1 MNLLL
6 AAAAFAGVQGQA
18 SDPLAPL
25 PTQPALTP
33 APVLVPVPMSP
44 PANSNMPTVVTT
56 PPGNVPP
63 VVTNVPSSSPTVV
76 SAPPPAAAL
85 PVASAPQPLVTPVVQ
100 VPRNWTEVFADIRSG
115 RWADAQA
122 GIYALPQSLLT
133 PVAKAELYTA
143 KGSPPAS
150 LAQISALLAEAPELP
165 QASQLARMA
174 ITRGAVQTPYYVPE
188 RASAW
193 LGNSPSR
200 YKAKPVTGEPAADQL
215 RSQLDPLVK
224 ADDAINAELLLMQNA
239 PYLSYIAR
247 AEAGQRV
254 AWSYFSIGRD
264 ADARRVA
271 DTYRLGA
278 TGEWA
283 SQAAWVS
290 GLASWRLS
298 DCESASR
305 SFKEVASTATQR
317 ELSAA
322 GFYWAARAEQA
333 CRRPRSV
340 APLLKQ
346 AATSAESFY
355 GLLARETLGIDKSLP
370 PDVHN
375 GLRGI
380 ENLPNVRRAEELR
393 NIGQPWLAEEM
404 IEHQALIGRPQDH
417 HALIELTRKLDL
429 PSAQYWLAHNG
440 QYGAVIDAVDRYP
453 IPRWMPRNG
462 WRIDPALA
470 LAHMRQESNF
480 RTDVV
485 SPAGAVGLM
494 QVLPVTADHMARRNG
509 YNAGSLYDPTA
520 NIEYGQ
526 SFIETMRASSATQ
539 GQLPKIIAAYNAGPL
554 PVARWSYMAP
564 SDPLLWIESIPYW
577 ETRYYVPAVF
587 RNLWVY
593 QGLAKAE
600 TPTLSALAQHRWP
613 AFPTARTNLA
623 AAQVKAAGEP

>member
-1 MNLLL
+1 MSIHLLL

-25 PTQPALTP
+25 PTQPTAVAP
-33 APVLVPVPMSP
+33 PVLVPVQTTPSQTYP
-44 PANSNMPTVVTT
+44 WSSAPTVVVAPPNSGPTIVRAPALQSPVTST
-56 PPGNVPP
+56 PVPPLVVVNVPKSWP
-63 VVTNVPSSSPTVV
+63 
-76 SAPPPAAAL
+76 
-85 PVASAPQPLVTPVVQ
+85 
-100 VPRNWTEVFADIRSG
+100 EVFSAIRGG
-115 RWADAQA
+115 RWAEAQA
-122 GIYALPQSLLT
+122 GINALPQNILT

-143 KGSPPAS
+143 KGSPVVS
-150 LAQISALLAEAPELP
+150 LQQIQSLLAEAPDLP

-174 ITRGAVQTPYYVPE
+174 IARGAVQTPYYIAE
-188 RASAW
+188 RPSAW
-193 LGNSPSR
+193 LGNSPTR
-200 YKAKPVTGEPAADQL
+200 YKAKPITGEPAADQL
-215 RSQLDPLVK
+215 RAQLDPLIK
-224 ADDAINAELLLMQNA
+224 ADDAMNAELALMQAA
-239 PYLSYIAR
+239 PLISYDAR

-254 AWSYFSIGRD
+254 AWSYYAIGRD

-271 DTYRLGA
+271 DAYRLGA

-283 SQAAWVS
+283 SQSAWVAGLAAWRVN
-290 GLASWRLS
+290 
-298 DCESASR
+298 DCDSASR
-305 SFKEVASTATQR
+305 EFKEVASTAVQR

-333 CRRPRSV
+333 CRSPSLV
-340 APLLKQ
+340 TPLLKQ
-346 AATSAESFY
+346 AASSPESFY
-355 GLLARETLGIDKSLP
+355 GLLARETLGMNKRLP
-370 PDVHN
+370 PDSHG
-375 GLRGI
+375 GLGPV
-380 ENLPNVRRAEELR
+380 EGLPNVQRAEAL
-393 NIGQPWLAEEM
+393 ISAGQPWLAEDM
-404 IEHQALIGRPQDH
+404 IKHQAMIGRVQDH

-440 QYGAVIDAVDRYP
+440 QYGAVVDAVDRYP
-453 IPRWMPRNG
+453 IPRWMPRGG

-494 QVLPVTADHMARRNG
+494 QVLPVTADQMARRSG
-509 YNAGSLYDPTA
+509 VYAGNLYDPTA

-526 SFIETMRASSATQ
+526 SFIETMRGSSATQ

-564 SDPLLWIESIPYW
+564 ADPLLWIESIPYW

-593 QGLAKAE
+593 QGLAGAE

-613 AFPTARTNLA
+613 EFPTARTNLA
-623 AAQVKAAGEP
+623 SANTVTQSGTP